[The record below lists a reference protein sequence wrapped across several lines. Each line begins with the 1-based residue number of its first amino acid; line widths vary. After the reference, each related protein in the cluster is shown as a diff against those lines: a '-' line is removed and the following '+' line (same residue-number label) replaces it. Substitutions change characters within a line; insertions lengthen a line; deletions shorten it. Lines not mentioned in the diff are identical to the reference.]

1 MFRARDLNARLVLP
15 VVDAN
20 LKMFYDKCWQEK
32 LQVEFAVRCETHG
45 GNKLRTYRTFQ
56 NTYTN
61 TALNHMFALL
71 HKRISDQ
78 RMPNLDVEL
87 HQLTLN
93 YVDMD

>member
-15 VVDAN
+15 VIDAN

-32 LQVEFAVRCETHG
+32 LQAEFAVRGETHG
-45 GNKLRTYRTFQ
+45 GNKLRTYRTFK
-56 NTYTN
+56 NTYSTEPYV
-61 TALNHMFALL
+61 
-71 HKRISDQ
+71 RIMAQ
-78 RMPNLDVEL
+78 RNSYQRTPNLDVEL